1 MDKSGHRVL
10 TKRGGHG
17 KPPQYTF
24 HENLMYCIKDQEDM
38 TSKDESPRPEGDQH
52 ASGEEW
58 RITSLSRMN
67 EVAGPK
73 WVRCSVV
80 DVSGD
85 ESKIQCCKEQYCI
98 GTWNVRS
105 MNQGKLDVVKQK
117 MLRISIDI
125 LGISKLKWTGM
136 SEFNSY
142 NHYHLLQW
150 ARIP

>member
-98 GTWNVRS
+98 GTGNEVHESRKTGHGQAGDGKNKHRHPR
-105 MNQGKLDVVKQK
+105 NQKTK
-117 MLRISIDI
+117 MDGNGQI
-125 LGISKLKWTGM
+125 
-136 SEFNSY
+136 
-142 NHYHLLQW
+142 
-150 ARIP
+150 